1 MCCIGNGVDFVSDSI
16 NAIFAPQAQQS
27 VVRIPITEDE
37 LMEDVEYFGMK
48 FSLSPTDALP
58 VVFRSG
64 NITLAMGVIL
74 DDYGNYMYIKPIEL
88 LSICCIS
95 FVMYVYMYVCLCSN
109 MLRKSLLTITYLI
122 GYWKTDQIVTL
133 GLFHFIG
140 PPNSHTHTLPIHSAI
155 TRLG

>member
-1 MCCIGNGVDFVSDSI
+1 
-16 NAIFAPQAQQS
+16 
-27 VVRIPITEDE
+27 
-37 LMEDVEYFGMK
+37 MEDVEYFGIR

-95 FVMYVYMYVCLCSN
+95 FVIYVYMYACVLISY
-109 MLRKSLLTITYLI
+109 KSHRLLSPMH
-122 GYWKTDQIVTL
+122 V
-133 GLFHFIG
+133 
-140 PPNSHTHTLPIHSAI
+140 
-155 TRLG
+155 